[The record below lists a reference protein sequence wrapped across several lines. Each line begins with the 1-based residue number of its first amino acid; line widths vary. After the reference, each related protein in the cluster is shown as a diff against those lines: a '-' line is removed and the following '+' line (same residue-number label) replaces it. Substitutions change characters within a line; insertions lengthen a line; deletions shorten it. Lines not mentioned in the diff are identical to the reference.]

1 MSAALTEWR
10 CWTYP
15 FPVDD
20 EAQALF
26 DVFETLDGKFA
37 RSLDWTLSDRLIVVV
52 PDWKTAVLLRI
63 AFDNQSLTSVSGASI
78 LETNEVLIGLDQ
90 RAECEAL
97 LCVVFRSKA
106 RWFSVVSIH
115 AQTDEAWRAFDHSY
129 RRVMPHTPLKAI
141 SR

>member
-1 MSAALTEWR
+1 MNAALTEWR
-10 CWTYP
+10 YWPYL
-15 FPVDD
+15 FPADD

-26 DVFETLDGKFA
+26 DVFEELDGKFA

-78 LETNEVLIGLDQ
+78 LETNEVLIGQNQ
-90 RAECEAL
+90 RDECETL
-97 LCVVFRSKA
+97 LRGVLHSTA

-115 AQTDEAWRAFDHSY
+115 AQTDQAWRAFDHAY
-129 RRVMPHTPLKAI
+129 RKVMPHTPLRAI
-141 SR
+141 SQ

>member
-10 CWTYP
+10 YWPYL
-15 FPVDD
+15 FPAND
-20 EAQALF
+20 QAKTLF
-26 DVFETLDGKFA
+26 DVFERLDGKLA
-37 RSLDWTLSDRLIVVV
+37 RSLDWTLTDRLIAVV

-78 LETNEVLIGLDQ
+78 LETNEVLIGDDQ

-97 LCVVFRSKA
+97 LRVVFRSTA

-115 AQTDEAWRAFDHSY
+115 AQTDEAWCAFDDAY
-129 RRVMPHTPLKAI
+129 RKVMPHTPLRAI